1 MHKDGAKAKIAP
13 EVLIYERMSV
23 LKITKRIRIRC
34 GCVCNV
40 TVQNKGKCERYLSL
54 NLITQKLC
62 YEHRSIHL
70 LYRHQEQE
78 QEPSEHNEHKNWNS
92 LSTKMK
98 NEQCTKPNGI
108 PKTNTH
114 TYTYALL
121 VGNVKMKWTR
131 KKNEEN
137 HKTWIICEK
146 FFKPM
151 LFGWSSSC
159 SGKYSTSRILDPFHH
174 QITVCISSFSFLVQV
189 IMPQR

>member
-1 MHKDGAKAKIAP
+1 M
-13 EVLIYERMSV
+13 
-23 LKITKRIRIRC
+23 
-34 GCVCNV
+34 CVCNV
-40 TVQNKGKCERYLSL
+40 TVQNEGKSERYLSL
-54 NLITQKLC
+54 DLITQKLC
-62 YEHRSIHL
+62 YEHWSIHL
-70 LYRHQEQE
+70 LYRHHEQE
-78 QEPSEHNEHKNWNS
+78 QEPSEHNEQKNWNS

-98 NEQCTKPNGI
+98 NEQWTKPNGI

-114 TYTYALL
+114 TYAFL
-121 VGNVKMKWTR
+121 VVSVKMKRTR

-159 SGKYSTSRILDPFHH
+159 SGKYSASRTLEPFHH
-174 QITVCISSFSFLVQV
+174 QITVCVCSFSFLVQV